1 MKIDQLLE
9 AVLYFKGEPISKK
22 ELSKILEISKETLEE
37 AKNILQEK
45 LKDHGLVL
53 IETDDEISL
62 GTSGDANEILD
73 KIAKEDMEKDLGRAG
88 IETLTVVA
96 YKGPISRS
104 GIDNIRGVN
113 SSFILRNLSIRGLVE
128 REKDPN
134 DERSFLYKPS
144 MKLIQFLNIKSIEEL
159 PEYANI
165 RNELKTMET
174 VDSENNE
181 NLNV

>member
-9 AVLYFKGEPISKK
+9 AVLYFKGEPVSKK

-37 AKNILQEK
+37 AKNILKEK
-45 LKDHGLVL
+45 LEDRGLVV
-53 IETDDEISL
+53 IETGDDISL

-144 MKLIQFLNIKSIEEL
+144 MKLIQYLNIKSIEEL
-159 PEYANI
+159 PEYSNI
-165 RNELKTMET
+165 RNELKTVET
-174 VDSENNE
+174 IDSENNQ
-181 NLNV
+181 NLND